1 MLARQAMGKWR
12 RRVSLP
18 RRWQRKNLIAKYDA
32 VCYLC
37 HEPFKTLKDIT
48 IDHWV
53 PLSKGGLDKLENY
66 RLAHAECNQ
75 LKADLTPEDF
85 LAFQQGLIQ
94 WNE

>member
-1 MLARQAMGKWR
+1 MAKWR
-12 RRVSLP
+12 RRASLP
-18 RRWQRKNLIAKYDA
+18 RRWQRNQLIRKHGA

-37 HEPFKTLKDIT
+37 QKPFETLKDTT

-66 RLAHAECNQ
+66 RLAHTECNQ

-85 LAFQQGLIQ
+85 LAFQQGHIQ
-94 WNE
+94 WDE